1 MLNTYKRHQLEA
13 QIHKPYHVFLFYISH
28 LYMDTNTP
36 LRLVLVA
43 LTKLC
48 ATGDT
53 PGFKQQLSPSALLC
67 SCRETS
73 GTSPRRQGAGAA
85 PAAGRGGR
93 CVFLSACVTKVILTL
108 SLQLV
113 QAWLAHT
120 LQLAVEP
127 LPQAVC
133 SSSHHH
139 FPHSTLPAQ
148 ADEN

>member
-36 LRLVLVA
+36 LHLVLVV
-43 LTKLC
+43 LTNFMLQ
-48 ATGDT
+48 ATL
-53 PGFKQQLSPSALLC
+53 QASNSNSAPAPCLLAEVPLV
-67 SCRETS
+67 SL
-73 GTSPRRQGAGAA
+73 QGAGAD

-93 CVFLSACVTKVILTL
+93 CVFPSECVTKVILTL
-108 SLQLV
+108 SLHLV
-113 QAWLAHT
+113 QAWLAHS

-133 SSSHHH
+133 SSSRHHV
-139 FPHSTLPAQ
+139 PHNTLLAQ